1 VEKMIKIPYI
11 SRLLIGLGAV
21 CVMAFAAA
29 CGGGAQEDAVTK
41 EELRS
46 VVQEAV
52 AAAAPTPA
60 PAGPSAAEIRSLV
73 SEAVAAA
80 APPGLSAAEISSLV
94 EAAVGAAT
102 AGAVTGEDIERLAGK
117 AVEQAVS
124 EAVAAAAPPGLSA
137 AEISS
142 LVEAAVGAATA
153 GAVTGEDIERLAGK
167 AVEQA
172 VSQMAPQP
180 ITSEAMP
187 SGKYGGVLK
196 VVAQAS
202 ITSIDCMYACPAVAM
217 GISQH
222 IFEPMFAF
230 DGDGIPQPVMVD
242 RWSASDDGKVW
253 TLRLRDGIKFHNG
266 QPLTAEAVANSFMR
280 AAPSAAGLSFLL
292 DALESDGVSTPDDLT
307 VEMKFRDPIGILP
320 ELFSF
325 PWPPANVYPA
335 DIAKIPSSEDVGE
348 ENYIGSGPYELVL
361 WERGNRLAVERFDG
375 YVPRTVTSS
384 GMAGRKHA
392 YLDRIE
398 WLQIPAEETKIA
410 GLKTGEWDVVENA
423 GLDFFNELDENPDI
437 EIARYPL
444 HQSVMPFNTTHP
456 PTDNKLI
463 RQAIQAAVDV
473 DTFMS
478 ALGPKEIWFP
488 CPAHYY
494 CGTALESRVA
504 EEFYN
509 QNDAAKAR
517 QLMEQAGYDGT
528 PIKILNP
535 TDYATIRFSGEVMK
549 RVLEDVGF
557 NVEMPA
563 MDWATVYST
572 ASNTDEWNLYGSWGV
587 FWAAPSPVAD
597 VTLSSTF
604 PPMDWS
610 NDEAKQL
617 RIDYARAG
625 DSQERTR
632 IISRVQELL
641 YDEVPFIRL
650 GQWSAIH
657 PYRSWVKNFT
667 VPASP
672 VYFDTWLEK

>member
-1 VEKMIKIPYI
+1 MEV
-11 SRLLIGLGAV
+11 RRGWLLIGSVLSLL
-21 CVMAFAAA
+21 AFAAVA
-29 CGGGAQEDAVTK
+29 CGDAKDEQAVTK
-41 EELRS
+41 QELAAA
-46 VVQEAV
+46 VEQAV
-52 AAAAPTPA
+52 ATAAPAPA
-60 PAGPSAAEIRSLV
+60 PAGPSAEEIRALV

-102 AGAVTGEDIERLAGK
+102 AGAVTD
-117 AVEQAVS
+117 
-124 EAVAAAAPPGLSA
+124 
-137 AEISS
+137 
-142 LVEAAVGAATA
+142 
-153 GAVTGEDIERLAGK
+153 EDIERLAGK

-172 VSQMAPQP
+172 VSQMIPEP
-180 ITSEAMP
+180 INSTAMP

-196 VVAQAS
+196 VVAQSS

-253 TLRLRDGIKFHNG
+253 TLRLRDGLKFHNG
-266 QPLTAEAVANSFMR
+266 QPVTAEAVANSFMR

-437 EIARYPL
+437 EIARYPF
-444 HQSVMPFNTTHP
+444 HQSVMPFNTSHP

-504 EEFYN
+504 EEFYD
-509 QNDAAKAR
+509 QNNAAKAR

-632 IISRVQELL
+632 IIDRVQEIL

-667 VPASP
+667 VPAAP